1 MKVYKTKDAI
11 LRHAPHLDAE
21 DEKLLNSECF
31 TPYIFFKDDRKNK
44 RRECYCTACGAEFE
58 QEFVK
63 RIMTPDDR
71 SLLEAEHNE
80 IVKCPKCGRRV
91 MLKNE
96 GRVRDCKSLEEW
108 RRFVAVKPV
117 GRNTVYLICGW
128 ANKDYTGRYIKT
140 KPIYDISAIY
150 YLTPGY
156 VRVFKNANPNWYAK
170 QWYEPKSIIEP
181 FTKSF
186 SYNNAYAENRG
197 YRWIGF
203 DRLKKTFLK
212 YAPIE
217 NFSVAYEKYFYNKPY
232 VCVGEVPEVKFFA
245 YSAIYPNVEKLLKL
259 DLGEFVCSLVDGKPM
274 KRFINW
280 NAPTVQSMFNMTRG
294 EFKRF
299 REQFYNLDH
308 FKVYEI
314 LKSANPNIPY
324 AVAVDLCKAYSGEA
338 AEKIAWT
345 VKKQKLSL
353 TKTLNYL
360 IKAERKNFK
369 SQYEKST
376 SFSRSTTA
384 IWWKD
389 YIYFAEK
396 LKYDLTRSDVIY
408 PKNLKQAHDNASGAF
423 VIKKNQD
430 AYAKYQKRYAALEKR
445 YAFSNGEYQI
455 VIPKGVNDII
465 EEGKILS
472 HCVGGYAERHMKGK
486 TTILFMRKCNA
497 PAERLVT
504 IEVKGNRICQ
514 NYGFHDRKVS
524 PAEQKFI
531 NTWIQW
537 VRAGSHRTKDKKAAG
552 AA

>member
-58 QEFVK
+58 ANFIK

-71 SLLEAEHNE
+71 SFLEAEHNG
-80 IVKCPKCGRRV
+80 IVKCPKCGKKV
-91 MLKNE
+91 KLKNE
-96 GRVRDCKSLEEW
+96 DRVRDCKTLEEW
-108 RRFVAVKPV
+108 YRFVAVKPV
-117 GRNTVYLICGW
+117 GQNTVYLICGW
-128 ANKDYTGRYIKT
+128 ANKDYTGRYFKT

-156 VRVFKNANPNWYAK
+156 VRVFKNANLNWCKK
-170 QWYEPKSIIEP
+170 QWYEPKTIIEP
-181 FTKSF
+181 FTKTSR
-186 SYNNAYAENRG
+186 YNNACAYNRG
-197 YRWIGF
+197 YRWVGF

-217 NFSVAYEKYFYNKPY
+217 NFCVAYEKHLYSKPY
-232 VCVGEVPEVKFFA
+232 VSVGEAPEVKFFA
-245 YSAIYPNVEKLLKL
+245 YSAIHPNVEKLLKL
-259 DLGEFVCSLVDGKPM
+259 DLGKFVCNLVDGKPM

-299 REQFYNLDH
+299 REQFYNIDD

-353 TKTLNYL
+353 KKTLNYL
-360 IKAERKNFK
+360 TKAERKNFK
-369 SQYEKST
+369 SKYEKST
-376 SFSRSTTA
+376 EYSRSTTA

-423 VIKKNQD
+423 VIKKDQD
-430 AYAKYQKRYAALEKR
+430 TVEKYQKRYAALEKR

-455 VIPKGVNDII
+455 VIPIGVNDII

-537 VRAGSHRTKDKKAAG
+537 VRAGSHRLKNKKAAG

>member
-11 LRHAPHLDAE
+11 LRHAPNLDAE

-44 RRECYCTACGAEFE
+44 RRECYCTACGAEFKE
-58 QEFVK
+58 NFVK

-71 SLLEAEHNE
+71 SFLDAEHNE

-96 GRVRDCKSLEEW
+96 GRVRDCKNLEEW

-117 GRNTVYLICGW
+117 GQNTVHLICGW
-128 ANKDYTGRYIKT
+128 ANKDYTGRDFKT

-170 QWYEPKSIIEP
+170 LWYEPKSIIEP
-181 FTKSF
+181 FAKTSCY
-186 SYNNAYAENRG
+186 SNAYAYNRG
-197 YRWIGF
+197 YIWIGF

-212 YAPIE
+212 YALIE
-217 NFSVAYEKYFYNKPY
+217 NFSVAYGKYFYNKPY
-232 VCVGEVPEVKFFA
+232 VCVFEVPEVKFFA

-274 KRFINW
+274 KHFINW
-280 NAPTVQSMFNMTRG
+280 NASTVYGMFNMTRG

-299 REQFYNLDH
+299 REKFYNFDD

-314 LKSANPNIPY
+314 LKSANPNISY
-324 AVAVDLCKAYSGEA
+324 AVACDLCKAYSGEA
-338 AEKIAWT
+338 AEKIAYA

-360 IKAERKNFK
+360 TKAERKNFK
-369 SQYEKST
+369 SQYKKST
-376 SFSRSTTA
+376 EYSRSTTA

-408 PKNLKQAHDNASGAF
+408 PKNLKEAHDNASGAM
-423 VIKKNQD
+423 VIKKDQ
-430 AYAKYQKRYAALEKR
+430 AAFEKYQKRYAALEKR

-472 HCVGGYAERHMKGK
+472 HCVGGYAERHMKGE

-504 IEVKGNRICQ
+504 IEVKDDRICQ
-514 NYGFHDRKVS
+514 NYGAHDRQVS

>member
-1 MKVYKTKDAI
+1 M
-11 LRHAPHLDAE
+11 
-21 DEKLLNSECF
+21 
-31 TPYIFFKDDRKNK
+31 
-44 RRECYCTACGAEFE
+44 
-58 QEFVK
+58 
-63 RIMTPDDR
+63 
-71 SLLEAEHNE
+71 
-80 IVKCPKCGRRV
+80 
-91 MLKNE
+91 
-96 GRVRDCKSLEEW
+96 
-108 RRFVAVKPV
+108 
-117 GRNTVYLICGW
+117 
-128 ANKDYTGRYIKT
+128 
-140 KPIYDISAIY
+140 
-150 YLTPGY
+150 
-156 VRVFKNANPNWYAK
+156 
-170 QWYEPKSIIEP
+170 
-181 FTKSF
+181 
-186 SYNNAYAENRG
+186 
-197 YRWIGF
+197 
-203 DRLKKTFLK
+203 
-212 YAPIE
+212 
-217 NFSVAYEKYFYNKPY
+217 
-232 VCVGEVPEVKFFA
+232 PEVKFFA

-455 VIPKGVNDII
+455 VIPIGVNDII

-504 IEVKGNRICQ
+504 IEVKDDRICQ
-514 NYGFHDRKVS
+514 NYGAHDRQVS
-524 PAEQKFI
+524 SAEQKFI